1 MLWPGGSLDQ
11 VVSNEFRSLTIGVLC
26 HTFFGMQG
34 LRKDLLSYLPL
45 ALAVPVV
52 VIAVIV
58 ATSGGPSVAE
68 SKSFSSTEKSAIRRT
83 EALLAGIPQRGA
95 VLGDPQAPVT
105 LQLFG
110 DLQCP
115 EVRQV
120 MLGAIPVLIRHW
132 VRDGKLRIVYRSLKS
147 DTHDSAEF
155 IGQQI
160 AALAAGQQGKMWTFI
175 DLFYREQQPQFTHY
189 ADDAFLEGIAEQA
202 GVELRSWSEE
212 REAEGWSR
220 RIEADESLASSK
232 GFTLGLTPW
241 FLIGPTGGGARP
253 LLHVAYEE
261 SKVFDEAIRELL

>member
-1 MLWPGGSLDQ
+1 
-11 VVSNEFRSLTIGVLC
+11 
-26 HTFFGMQG
+26 MQG
-34 LRKDLLSYLPL
+34 LWEEKLSYLPF

-52 VIAVIV
+52 VVAIVV

-68 SKSFSSTEKSAIRRT
+68 SKSFSSAEKSAIRRT

-95 VLGDPQAPVT
+95 ALGDPKAPVT

-110 DLQCP
+110 DLQCA

-132 VRDGKLRIVYRSLKS
+132 VRDGKLRIVYRSLQS
-147 DTHDSAEF
+147 DTHDGPEF
-155 IGQQI
+155 REEHI
-160 AALAAGQQGKMWTFI
+160 AALAAGRQEKMWAFI
-175 DLFYREQQPQFTHY
+175 DLFYREQQPVFTNY

-212 REAEGWSR
+212 RETEGWTR
-220 RIEADESLASSK
+220 RIDADEALASSK

-241 FLIGPTGGGARP
+241 FLIGPTGGESRP
-253 LLHVAYEE
+253 LLHVSFQE
-261 SKVFDEAIRELL
+261 SKVFDEAIRGLL

>member
-1 MLWPGGSLDQ
+1 
-11 VVSNEFRSLTIGVLC
+11 
-26 HTFFGMQG
+26 MQG
-34 LRKDLLSYLPL
+34 FREDKLSYLPL
-45 ALAVPVV
+45 ALAVPVA

-68 SKSFSSTEKSAIRRT
+68 SKSFSSSQERAIRRT

-95 VLGDPQAPVT
+95 ALGDPEAPVT

-110 DLQCP
+110 DLQCA

-132 VRDGKLRIVYRSLKS
+132 VRDGKLRIVYRSLQS
-147 DTHDSAEF
+147 DTHETAEF
-155 IGQQI
+155 LGQQI

-175 DLFYREQQPQFTHY
+175 DLFYREQQPVFTSY
-189 ADDAFLEGIAEQA
+189 ADDAFLKGIAEQA

-220 RIEADESLASSK
+220 TIDTDELLASSK

-241 FLIGPTGGGARP
+241 FLIGPTGGEARP
-253 LLHVAYEE
+253 LLHVTFEE